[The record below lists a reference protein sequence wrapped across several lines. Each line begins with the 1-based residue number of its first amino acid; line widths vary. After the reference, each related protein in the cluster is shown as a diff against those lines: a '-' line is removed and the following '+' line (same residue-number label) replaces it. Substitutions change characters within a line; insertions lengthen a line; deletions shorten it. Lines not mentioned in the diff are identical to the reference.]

1 MQHLRARGLWSVSA
15 ASSSAY
21 NFDNINFIMGG
32 FPLQSQECAI
42 SCLLSAICVTL
53 LQCLLSNTVRFCLN
67 SCKPHILRL
76 RTNTVSTRLE
86 ELIGGCIMKGVGRKI
101 QKYRE
106 LAGFTQEQLA
116 EKAQISPTYLSAI
129 ERGIKTPALDV
140 LVRIIN
146 LLGAEPNDILEDV
159 VPLNAKKR
167 YSAQQERLKELPVQ
181 KQKKAM
187 NIFDV
192 VIEELRD

>member
-1 MQHLRARGLWSVSA
+1 
-15 ASSSAY
+15 
-21 NFDNINFIMGG
+21 
-32 FPLQSQECAI
+32 
-42 SCLLSAICVTL
+42 
-53 LQCLLSNTVRFCLN
+53 
-67 SCKPHILRL
+67 
-76 RTNTVSTRLE
+76 
-86 ELIGGCIMKGVGRKI
+86 MKGVGRKI

-116 EKAQISPTYLSAI
+116 EKEQISPTYLSAI